1 MLIYWLMFVVIAM
14 IGKEMEKQYLH
25 TDIKMRRERWFLKLL
40 CLFKTKML
48 SANA

>member
-1 MLIYWLMFVVIAM
+1 MLIYWLFVVIAM